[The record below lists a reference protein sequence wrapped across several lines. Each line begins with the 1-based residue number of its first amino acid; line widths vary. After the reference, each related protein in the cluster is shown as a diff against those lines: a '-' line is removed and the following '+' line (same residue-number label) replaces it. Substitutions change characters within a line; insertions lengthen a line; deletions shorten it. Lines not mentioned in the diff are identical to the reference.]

1 MNRLKQ
7 FVTRLRRPDT
17 REVAVAQVSDKYS
30 EYLEDYELANLV
42 KKYSDYIRFP
52 ITMSREKS
60 RQKPKPEDVFYYY
73 KA

>member
-30 EYLEDYELANLV
+30 EYPRICSV
-42 KKYSDYIRFP
+42 S
-52 ITMSREKS
+52 SRRARMPS
-60 RQKPKPEDVFYYY
+60 R
-73 KA
+73 ALTSR